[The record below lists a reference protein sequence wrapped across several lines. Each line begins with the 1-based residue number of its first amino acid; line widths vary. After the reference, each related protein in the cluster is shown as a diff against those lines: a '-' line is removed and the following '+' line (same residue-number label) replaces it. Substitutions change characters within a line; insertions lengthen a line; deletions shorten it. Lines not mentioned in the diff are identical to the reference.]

1 MKKSE
6 LIKIIE
12 LVVRKEVKKQVNEIL
27 IKENSIN
34 SIKAKPVIKSKPKPK
49 PRVEKQYTSNL
60 ELNKV
65 LNETVG
71 LNDKSQD
78 QEEWP
83 TMGGGTFD
91 SSRATE
97 LLGYGDS
104 IAAQGGNKE
113 MKRNMAVAQTLREKN
128 VSVKDV
134 PESLVNALS
143 RDYSEL
149 MRHDKMKS
157 KK

>member
-12 LVVRKEVKKQVNEIL
+12 LVVRKEVKKQVKQIL
-27 IKENSIN
+27 ITENSIK
-34 SIKAKPVIKSKPKPK
+34 SKPVVKSKPKPK
-49 PRVEKQYTSNL
+49 TKVHRNYTDNL

-71 LNDKSQD
+71 LNDRSQD

-104 IAAQGGNKE
+104 IAAQGGSNE

-128 VSVKDV
+128 VSINDV

-143 RDYSEL
+143 RDYSDL
-149 MRHDKMKS
+149 MKHDKMKS

>member
-27 IKENSIN
+27 IKENSIK
-34 SIKAKPVIKSKPKPK
+34 SKPVVKSKPKPK
-49 PRVEKQYTSNL
+49 PKVEKQYTSNL

-71 LNDKSQD
+71 LNDKSQED
-78 QEEWP
+78 EEWP

-104 IAAQGGNKE
+104 IAAQGGNNE

-143 RDYSEL
+143 RDYSDL
-149 MRHDKMKS
+149 MKHDKMKS

>member
-12 LVVRKEVKKQVNEIL
+12 LVVRKEVKKQVKQIL
-27 IKENSIN
+27 ITENSI
-34 SIKAKPVIKSKPKPK
+34 KPKPVIKSKPKPK
-49 PRVEKQYTSNL
+49 RVQTQYTDNL

-71 LNDKSQD
+71 LNDKSQED
-78 QEEWP
+78 EEWP

-113 MKRNMAVAQTLREKN
+113 MQRNMAVAQTLREKN
-128 VSVKDV
+128 VGIKDV

-143 RDYSEL
+143 RDYSDL
-149 MRHDKMKS
+149 MKHDKMKG

>member
-12 LVVRKEVKKQVNEIL
+12 LVVRKEVKKQVKQIL
-27 IKENSIN
+27 ITEK
-34 SIKAKPVIKSKPKPK
+34 SIKPKPVIQSKPKPK
-49 PRVEKQYTSNL
+49 PKAEKQYTSNL

-71 LNDKSQD
+71 LNDRSQEE
-78 QEEWP
+78 EEWP
-83 TMGGGTFD
+83 TMGDGVFD

-104 IAAQGGNKE
+104 IAAQGGSDE
-113 MKRNMAVAQTLREKN
+113 MRRNMAAAQTLKEKG
-128 VSVKDV
+128 VSTKDV
-134 PESLVNALS
+134 PESVLNALT
-143 RDYSEL
+143 RDYSDL
-149 MRHDKMKS
+149 MKHDKMKS

>member
-27 IKENSIN
+27 IKENSIK
-34 SIKAKPVIKSKPKPK
+34 SKPVVKSKPKPK
-49 PRVEKQYTSNL
+49 TKVHRNYTDNL

-71 LNDKSQD
+71 LNDKSQED
-78 QEEWP
+78 EEWP

-91 SSRATE
+91 SARATE

-104 IAAQGGNKE
+104 LRSQGGSKE
-113 MKRNMAVAQTLREKN
+113 MQRNMAAAQTLKEKN
-128 VSVKDV
+128 VSVNDV

-143 RDYSEL
+143 RDYSDL
-149 MRHDKMKS
+149 MKHDKMKS

>member
-12 LVVRKEVKKQVNEIL
+12 LVVRKEVKKQVKQIL
-27 IKENSIN
+27 ITEK
-34 SIKAKPVIKSKPKPK
+34 SIKPKPVIKSKPKPK
-49 PRVEKQYTSNL
+49 PKRVQQQYTSNA

-65 LNETVG
+65 LNETIG
-71 LNDKSQD
+71 LNDKSQED
-78 QEEWP
+78 EEWP

-113 MKRNMAVAQTLREKN
+113 MRRNMAAAQTLKEKG
-128 VSVKDV
+128 VSTKDV
-134 PESLVNALS
+134 PESVLNALT
-143 RDYSEL
+143 RDYSDL
-149 MRHDKMKS
+149 MKHDKMKG

>member
-12 LVVRKEVKKQVNEIL
+12 LVVRKEVKKQVKQIL
-27 IKENSIN
+27 ITEK
-34 SIKAKPVIKSKPKPK
+34 SIKPKPVIKSKPKPK
-49 PRVEKQYTSNL
+49 PKVQQHFTDNA

-71 LNDKSQD
+71 LNDKSQEED
-78 QEEWP
+78 EWP
-83 TMGGGTFD
+83 TMGGSTFD

-104 IAAQGGNKE
+104 IAAQGGSKE
-113 MKRNMAVAQTLREKN
+113 MKRNMAAAQTLKEKG
-128 VSVKDV
+128 VSTKDV
-134 PESLVNALS
+134 PESVLNALT
-143 RDYSEL
+143 RDYSDL
-149 MRHDKMKS
+149 MKHDKMKS

>member
-12 LVVRKEVKKQVNEIL
+12 LVVRKEVKKQVKQIL
-27 IKENSIN
+27 ITEK
-34 SIKAKPVIKSKPKPK
+34 SIKPKPVIQSKPKPK
-49 PRVEKQYTSNL
+49 PKVQQHFTDNA

-71 LNDKSQD
+71 LNDKSQED
-78 QEEWP
+78 EEWP

-91 SSRATE
+91 STRATE

-104 IAAQGGNKE
+104 IAAQGGNNE

-143 RDYSEL
+143 RDYSDL
-149 MRHDKMKS
+149 MKHDKMKS

>member
-27 IKENSIN
+27 IKENSIK
-34 SIKAKPVIKSKPKPK
+34 SKPVIKSKPKPK
-49 PRVEKQYTSNL
+49 RVQRQYTDNL

-71 LNDKSQD
+71 LNDRSQEE
-78 QEEWP
+78 EEWP

-91 SSRATE
+91 STRATE

-104 IAAQGGNKE
+104 IAAQGGNNE

-143 RDYSEL
+143 RDYSDL
-149 MRHDKMKS
+149 MKHDKMKS

>member
-27 IKENSIN
+27 IKENSMKKSN
-34 SIKAKPVIKSKPKPK
+34 PVIKSKPKPK
-49 PRVEKQYTSNL
+49 PKRVQQQYTSNA

-78 QEEWP
+78 EEEWP
-83 TMGGGTFD
+83 TMSGKTFD
-91 SSRATE
+91 SSKATE

-113 MKRNMAVAQTLREKN
+113 MQRNMAVAQTLKEKN
-128 VSVKDV
+128 VGIKDV

-143 RDYSEL
+143 RDYSDL
-149 MRHDKMKS
+149 MKHNKMKS

>member
-27 IKENSIN
+27 IKENSIK
-34 SIKAKPVIKSKPKPK
+34 SKPVIKSKPKPK
-49 PRVEKQYTSNL
+49 PKVEKQYTSNL

-71 LNDKSQD
+71 FNDKAQED
-78 QEEWP
+78 EEWP

-91 SSRATE
+91 STRATE

-104 IAAQGGNKE
+104 IAAQGGSNE

-149 MRHDKMKS
+149 MNHDKMKS

>member
-27 IKENSIN
+27 IKENSIK
-34 SIKAKPVIKSKPKPK
+34 SKPVIKSKPKPK
-49 PRVEKQYTSNL
+49 RVQRQYTDNL

-71 LNDKSQD
+71 LNDKSQED
-78 QEEWP
+78 EEWP

-91 SSRATE
+91 STRATE

-104 IAAQGGNKE
+104 IAAQGGSNE

-143 RDYSEL
+143 RDYSDL
-149 MRHDKMKS
+149 MKHDKMKS